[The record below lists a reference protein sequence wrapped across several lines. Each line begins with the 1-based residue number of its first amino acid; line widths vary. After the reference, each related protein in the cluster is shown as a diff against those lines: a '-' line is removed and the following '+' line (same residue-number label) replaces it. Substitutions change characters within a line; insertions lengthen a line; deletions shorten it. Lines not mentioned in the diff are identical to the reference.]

1 MIKSK
6 KLSKYKTI
14 KHGFF
19 NSIGGVSKNIYKS
32 LNCGPRSKDKS
43 SNIRKNLELVR
54 KKIKNSAR
62 DIFLLNQIHSNKFIY
77 VDEKYQFKSKPKVDA
92 VITNQKNLPIAILT
106 ADCVP
111 ILICDHQKK
120 IIAAIHAGWKGAY
133 KGIVDRV
140 IKFMLK
146 KGSKPQNITAV
157 IGPSISIDNY
167 EVQDDFKNKF
177 LKKDRRNKIFFRI
190 KRKKL
195 YFDLSNYVKSMLLKN
210 KIKKIE
216 KVKIDTFD
224 FRNKFFSARRALS
237 LKHDDYGRNISIIML
252 Y

>member
-6 KLSKYKTI
+6 KLLKIKKL

-19 NSIGGVSKNIYKS
+19 NSKGGISKNIYKS
-32 LNCGPRSKDKS
+32 LNCGPGSKDKP
-43 SNIRKNLELVR
+43 SNVRKNLELVR
-54 KKIKNSAR
+54 IKIKNSAK

-92 VITNQKNLPIAILT
+92 VITIQKNLPIAILT
-106 ADCVP
+106 ADCVQ
-111 ILICDHQKK
+111 ILICDHHKK
-120 IIAAIHAGWKGAY
+120 IIAAIHAVWKGAY

-140 IKFMLK
+140 IKFMIK

-167 EVQDDFKNKF
+167 EVQNDFKNKF

-195 YFDLSNYVKSMLLKN
+195 YFDLSNYVKSILLQN
-210 KIKKIE
+210 KLKKIE
-216 KVKIDTFD
+216 KIKIDTFD

-252 Y
+252 N

>member
-6 KLSKYKTI
+6 RLSKI
-14 KHGFF
+14 KNLNHGFF
-19 NSIGGVSKNIYKS
+19 NSEGGISKSIYKS
-32 LNCGPRSKDKS
+32 LNCGPGSKDKP
-43 SNIRKNLELVR
+43 SNVRKNLELVK
-54 KKIKNSAR
+54 KKIKNPAR
-62 DIFLLNQIHSNKFIY
+62 DIFLLNQIHSNKFVYI
-77 VDEKYQFKSKPKVDA
+77 DEKYQFKSKPKVDA

-111 ILICDHQKK
+111 ILICDHKKK

-140 IKFMLK
+140 IKFMIK
-146 KGSKPQNITAV
+146 KGSEPQNITAV
-157 IGPSISIDNY
+157 MGPSISIYNY
-167 EVQDDFKNKF
+167 EVQNDFKNKF

-190 KRKKL
+190 KREKL
-195 YFDLSNYVKSMLLKN
+195 YFDLTKYVKSILLKN
-210 KIKKIE
+210 KLKKIE
-216 KVKIDTFD
+216 RIKIDTFD

-252 Y
+252 N

>member
-6 KLSKYKTI
+6 KLSKI
-14 KHGFF
+14 KKLEHGFF
-19 NSIGGVSKNIYKS
+19 NSKGGISKNIYKS
-32 LNCGPRSKDKS
+32 LNCGPGSKDKPG
-43 SNIRKNLELVR
+43 NVRKNLELVR

-140 IKFMLK
+140 IRFMLK
-146 KGSKPQNITAV
+146 KGSRPQNITAV
-157 IGPSISIDNY
+157 IGPSISVDNY
-167 EVQDDFKNKF
+167 EVQNDFKNKF

-216 KVKIDTFD
+216 KIKIDTFD

-237 LKHDDYGRNISIIML
+237 LKHADYGRNISIIML
-252 Y
+252 N